1 MTKPMEKDQAS
12 GVDLPPASR
21 LLGREIM
28 GRIGQTGALLIGYEA
43 KPEFCNRHGTVQG
56 GFLSA
61 MLDSA
66 MAIGLLHELPANKT
80 VVTKT
85 LTTRFLKPAWPGPY
99 QARVDSIAID
109 GSDATVT
116 ATLSDPDGVEVAI
129 ATAELRILDIN

>member
-1 MTKPMEKDQAS
+1 MTKPMEKDRTS
-12 GVDLPPASR
+12 GEDLPPASR
-21 LLGREIM
+21 LLGREIV

-43 KPEFCNRHGTVQG
+43 KAAFCNRHGTVQG

-61 MLDSA
+61 IPDSA
-66 MAIGLLHELPANKT
+66 TALGLLHELPANKT

-109 GSDATVT
+109 GSNATVT

-129 ATAELRILDIN
+129 ATSELRILDLD